1 MRGSFADWE
10 DELDVT
16 LRAGAPIVW
25 LESDEEPRAIAAIER
40 SSARAQRSVALWSCA
55 RGLHPLRSSAID
67 TRTQDPLA
75 ALDAFAK
82 MDARA
87 VLVLLDVA
95 PFLAQALLAR
105 RLREAPSSLASQGKA
120 IVMVGAGPCPLAEL
134 RAESARVLA
143 APPTSEELARVAR
156 ALAANTLDDDAVR
169 AIVTAAKGLR
179 TDAFA
184 LALRRAIVRFD
195 RVDHRAVEE
204 VRREGARAIHDGAL
218 LEPIDTDA
226 SLDRLGGLDALK
238 RWLDLRARALSDE
251 ARSFGVDAPR
261 GVFVVGV
268 QGGGKSTCAR
278 AVAAR
283 WGLPLLRFDIGRVF
297 HGIVGASE
305 ANVRRALAQAESSAP
320 CVLWLDE
327 VNRGLSDVSGRGDS
341 GIGGRVFAT
350 LLTWLQDRAAPVF
363 VVATANDVSA
373 LPPEL
378 LRKGRFD
385 EVFFVDLPTRV
396 ERSEIARIHLAR
408 RGRAP
413 GDFDLDALADACDA
427 FSGAEIEQC
436 IVTALLYAF
445 SEGRPLAQADV
456 VRAARETVPLAKTAR
471 ESVEALRRWA
481 QGRARPAS
489 SMRDAIDHRVV
500 L

>member
-1 MRGSFADWE
+1 
-10 DELDVT
+10 
-16 LRAGAPIVW
+16 
-25 LESDEEPRAIAAIER
+25 
-40 SSARAQRSVALWSCA
+40 
-55 RGLHPLRSSAID
+55 
-67 TRTQDPLA
+67 
-75 ALDAFAK
+75 
-82 MDARA
+82 
-87 VLVLLDVA
+87 
-95 PFLAQALLAR
+95 
-105 RLREAPSSLASQGKA
+105 
-120 IVMVGAGPCPLAEL
+120 
-134 RAESARVLA
+134 
-143 APPTSEELARVAR
+143 
-156 ALAANTLDDDAVR
+156 
-169 AIVTAAKGLR
+169 
-179 TDAFA
+179 
-184 LALRRAIVRFD
+184 
-195 RVDHRAVEE
+195 
-204 VRREGARAIHDGAL
+204 
-218 LEPIDTDA
+218 
-226 SLDRLGGLDALK
+226 
-238 RWLDLRARALSDE
+238 
-251 ARSFGVDAPR
+251 
-261 GVFVVGV
+261 
-268 QGGGKSTCAR
+268 
-278 AVAAR
+278 
-283 WGLPLLRFDIGRVF
+283 VF

-341 GIGGRVFAT
+341 GISGRVFAT
-350 LLTWLQDRAAPVF
+350 LLTWLQDRDAPVF

-408 RGRAP
+408 RGRAT
-413 GDFDLDALADACDA
+413 DEFDLDALADACEA

-436 IVTALLYAF
+436 VVTALLYAF